1 MLELEDKIE
10 IEKKK
15 KILAKGKDKSKQE
28 TPHNFLE
35 FECLFDRFCIHIQS
49 FTYFRNI

>member
-10 IEKKK
+10 IEKK